1 MSDASTKDLYRLECA
16 ALPEGARVAGFVATE
31 GLSTLHR
38 LSVGIL
44 TSGAEIDLG
53 AARGQAATLIVTTGA
68 DEPFVFHGIVAE
80 ASLRH
85 AWAGQALFELVI
97 VPSVWLLTL
106 THYCRVFVDRTV
118 PEIIETLLQDS
129 GLSSK
134 DYELRLQERYEP
146 HFHTCQYKESRWA
159 FLSRLM
165 EREGLYYF
173 FEHEQGA
180 DKLVITDHRSFHQP
194 LRTRAVRY
202 VPLSGSDEA
211 MSSEA
216 LSLFTS
222 RSRALPRAVKLRDFD
237 YLKPGLDVSTE
248 QTVWEEA
255 AAMQVHLGEH
265 DFRTPEGGKGKARA
279 LAEAL
284 EARELTYQGRGRVF
298 GLRAGYRFTLE
309 EHPLDAMNREYL
321 AVGVR
326 HQGVQAAESALV
338 RELLGI
344 TTEDDYRVEVD
355 AIDAA
360 VQWRCP
366 KRTPVPRISSVERA
380 FVDGPADSEY
390 AQIDEHGRYKVK
402 LHFDIDDSDLWDG
415 EASTWIRMLQPHG
428 GGTEGFHFP
437 LRKQT
442 EVLILFLGG
451 DPDRPVIAGAVP
463 NATQPSPVTSK
474 NHTQNV
480 IQTGGASRIEI
491 EDQDGKRYVDIYTP
505 PKNTYIHLGIPH
517 DEHTHNIV
525 FNTEG
530 NQLVNIG
537 GNRDI
542 EVGGPQNEHVVGDV
556 TETYDANHTVFVSGT
571 LTHTVMTDVTEQYTG
586 LHDTTVS
593 GVRKETVTGAVTEQY
608 DTQSTTV
615 SGARSIEAGAT
626 KELYSSLDL
635 FVGGSH
641 NMSSG
646 PVTWK
651 AAGVSIE
658 TPTWDVKTPKDIW
671 SFCDVEYVG
680 SKKTELAAV
689 AMAATG
695 LKAEACG
702 VAFSASLY
710 AGIRAATNN
719 KKAGANIETEG
730 TDAKTSGL
738 KSFVTGMFSVA

>member
-1 MSDASTKDLYRLECA
+1 M
-16 ALPEGARVAGFVATE
+16 PN
-31 GLSTLHR
+31 
-38 LSVGIL
+38 
-44 TSGAEIDLG
+44 
-53 AARGQAATLIVTTGA
+53 
-68 DEPFVFHGIVAE
+68 
-80 ASLRH
+80 
-85 AWAGQALFELVI
+85 
-97 VPSVWLLTL
+97 VWVLTL
-106 THYCRVFVDRTV
+106 SHFCRVFVDRTV
-118 PEIIETLLQDS
+118 PEIIETILEDS
-129 GLSSK
+129 GLSDA
-134 DYELRLQERYEP
+134 DYELRLQESYAP

-173 FEHEQGA
+173 FEHGEAGE
-180 DKLVITDHRSFHQP
+180 KLVVTDHRSFHQP
-194 LRTRAVRY
+194 LRQSGVRY
-202 VPLSGSDEA
+202 VPLSGGDDA
-211 MSSEA
+211 MSAEA
-216 LSLFTS
+216 LRLFTS

-237 YLKPGLDVSTE
+237 YLKPGLDVSDE
-248 QTVWEEA
+248 QSVWDEA
-255 AAMQVHLGEH
+255 SAMQVHLGEH
-265 DFRTPEGGKGKARA
+265 DFRTPDAGKPKARA

-284 EARELTYQGRGRVF
+284 KARELTYQGRGRAF
-298 GLRAGYRFTLE
+298 GLRAGYRFSLE
-309 EHPLDAMNREYL
+309 EHPLDGMNREYL
-321 AVGVR
+321 AVGLR
-326 HQGVQAAESALV
+326 HQGVQAADSELV

-344 TTEDDYRVEVD
+344 TAGEDYRVEVD

-360 VQWRCP
+360 VQWRSP

-428 GGTEGFHFP
+428 GSTEGFHFP

-480 IQTGGASRIEI
+480 LQTGGASRIEI
-491 EDQDGKRYVDIYTP
+491 EDQDGKRYVDISTP
-505 PKNTYIHLGIPH
+505 PQNTFIHLGIPH
-517 DEHTHNIV
+517 DEHTHTIV

-556 TETYDANHTVFVSGT
+556 TETYDANHSTTVAAVRTQRVGGAVNETYST
-571 LTHTVMTDVTEQYTG
+571 S
-586 LHDTTVS
+586 HDTLVQGPRT
-593 GVRKETVTGAVTEQY
+593 EIVTAAVTETYNSQHTNVATSLTY
-608 DTQSTTV
+608 EAATTTFNFGTTNFNSFGQTNLTFGPNTLNLGPS
-615 SGARSIEAGAT
+615 SGKIASVDWNIPGGAT
-626 KELYSSLDL
+626 ITASK
-635 FVGGSH
+635 
-641 NMSSG
+641 
-646 PVTWK
+646 
-651 AAGVSIE
+651 
-658 TPTWDVKTPKDIW
+658 WDVKVPTDIW
-671 SFCDVEYVG
+671 SFVDFSYVG
-680 SKKTELAAV
+680 SKKTEIAAV

-710 AGIRAATNN
+710 AGVRAATNN
-719 KKAGANIETEG
+719 KKAGANVETEG

-738 KSFVTGMFSVA
+738 KSFLTGMFSVA